1 MAAAF
6 SFRSLFFIAS
16 VLIAVGARG
25 QTTPVESATSER
37 ITRTTRFA
45 AILPGSGQVINKKY
59 WKAPIVWGGWI
70 YCVSAIQFNQQQ
82 LNLYRNT
89 IIADGNGTA
98 LPDPTIGG
106 SESEWRQLETAYQK
120 QRDLSYLAL
129 AGVHIL
135 SILDAHVDANLMSF
149 DVGED
154 LSFRLVPISL
164 PVTPIASAF
173 GIQLNWNLGRI
184 QQSYPAARRQHT
196 SMSL

>member
-6 SFRSLFFIAS
+6 TFRSLFFIVS

-89 IIADGNGTA
+89 IIADGDGTE

-106 SESEWRQLETAYQK
+106 TESEWRQLETAYQK

-154 LSFRLVPISL
+154 LSLHLVPIPL
-164 PVTPIASAF
+164 RITPTASAF

-184 QQSYPAARRQHT
+184 QQSNPADHLQYN
-196 SMSL
+196 SKSL